1 MYTFIVIKLLNY
13 FKVIEI
19 SFDIDL
25 QSQKQTILNIIVLIV
40 CYQII
45 ITAIIYLYKKVL
57 LLKIQTL

>member
-25 QSQKQTILNIIVLIV
+25 QSQKQIILNIIVLIV

-45 ITAIIYLYKKVL
+45 ITGIIYLYKKVL
-57 LLKIQTL
+57 LLKILTL